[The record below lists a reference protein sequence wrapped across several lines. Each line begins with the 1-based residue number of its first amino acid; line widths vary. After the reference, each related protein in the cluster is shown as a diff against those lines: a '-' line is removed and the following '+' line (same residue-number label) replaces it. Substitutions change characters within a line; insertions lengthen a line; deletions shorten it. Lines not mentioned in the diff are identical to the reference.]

1 MFSIAST
8 GASIAPELCM
18 RPALVIALGVVCTAL
33 CMRETPAPP
42 KSPAEELENELSL
55 VQIEKMRV
63 ISPDSETAARL
74 NEREE
79 KLKYE
84 LLGDGVD
91 RPEAV
96 RPRRWSECP
105 EPAASG
111 RPGPLP
117 ASGKRTPRS

>member
-1 MFSIAST
+1 
-8 GASIAPELCM
+8 M
-18 RPALVIALGVVCTAL
+18 RPALVIALGVVCAAL

-84 LLGDGVD
+84 LLGGRVD

-96 RPRRWSECP
+96 RPRRWSACP

-111 RPGPLP
+111 RPGPVP

>member
-1 MFSIAST
+1 
-8 GASIAPELCM
+8 M
-18 RPALVIALGVVCTAL
+18 RPALVIALGVVCAAL

-91 RPEAV
+91 HLEAV
-96 RPRRWSECP
+96 RPRRSSECP
-105 EPAASG
+105 ERDASD
-111 RPGPLP
+111 RPDPLP